1 MAIQEFYTSR
11 NNGIPLGDVYVGQFG
26 RLWYDPTS
34 NTIRVSDGSTPG
46 GIIVTGG
53 GGGNP
58 LEIDYN
64 GSTITSNATLLDF
77 VGAGVLVTGV
87 GGVITVEIPGG
98 GGTANIAVSSQSVP
112 VTANVASFNFIGSGV
127 ATTAIGSDVTVNI
140 PGPGYINFDGGSPA
154 NFYVDG
160 PAFDCGGVY

>member
-11 NNGIPLGDVYVGQFG
+11 NNGIYTGAAYVGQLG

-34 NTIRVSDGSTPG
+34 NSIRVSDGSTPG

-58 LEIDYN
+58 IEIDYN
-64 GSTITSNATLLDF
+64 GDTITTNATLIDF
-77 VGAGVLVTGV
+77 VGAGVLVSGV

-98 GGTANIAVSSQSVP
+98 GGTANISVSSQSVP
-112 VTANVASFNFIGSGV
+112 VTANVASFNFIGSAV
-127 ATTAIGSDVTVNI
+127 TTTAVGSDVTVNI

-154 NFYVDG
+154 NFYVGG